1 MYFLVYILFH
11 LELLIFTRPKF
22 SIRLK
27 TINLLEII
35 KVKPLKMFWLE
46 KKTFRGEQKTSEKKR
61 LSSSSLFIS
70 FSLYL
75 NNKNGIWKDKAGT
88 EQIANS
94 SFVRIIKS
102 NIYSE
107 MSDDSNWDFSQN
119 CKKWGNHPIYVCSSF
134 IKRTG
139 RENGK
144 LRENMFDHMLWLECL
159 WFNMTTNLNMRR
171 FIIEVVMT

>member
-1 MYFLVYILFH
+1 MR
-11 LELLIFTRPKF
+11 LLKW
-22 SIRLK
+22 
-27 TINLLEII
+27 NLWSSDS
-35 KVKPLKMFWLE
+35 KM
-46 KKTFRGEQKTSEKKR
+46 FRGEQKTSEKKR

-94 SFVRIIKS
+94 SFVRTIVL

-107 MSDDSNWDFSQN
+107 MSPETQIGTFLKTV
-119 CKKWGNHPIYVCSSF
+119 KKWGKHPIYVCSSF

-171 FIIEVVMT
+171 FIIEVVMTYLTCVGVSPTFF

>member
-1 MYFLVYILFH
+1 MIIDHPKPQVNLSHFSTLLFNCH
-11 LELLIFTRPKF
+11 VTQKECISSFIYYSIWNYQVF
-22 SIRLK
+22 SIRQK

-94 SFVRIIKS
+94 SFVLEQYIQKCSRIGTFFKTV
-102 NIYSE
+102 
-107 MSDDSNWDFSQN
+107 
-119 CKKWGNHPIYVCSSF
+119 KKWGNHPIYVCSSF

-139 RENGK
+139 
-144 LRENMFDHMLWLECL
+144 
-159 WFNMTTNLNMRR
+159 
-171 FIIEVVMT
+171 

>member
-1 MYFLVYILFH
+1 MA
-11 LELLIFTRPKF
+11 
-22 SIRLK
+22 
-27 TINLLEII
+27 
-35 KVKPLKMFWLE
+35 
-46 KKTFRGEQKTSEKKR
+46 SEKTKQV
-61 LSSSSLFIS
+61 LNKSLILVLF
-70 FSLYL
+70 
-75 NNKNGIWKDKAGT
+75 
-88 EQIANS
+88 
-94 SFVRIIKS
+94 S

-107 MSDDSNWDFSQN
+107 MSVDSNWDFSQN

-171 FIIEVVMT
+171 FIIEVVMTYLTCVGVSPTFFNDYTWIYPQLIWNPVLDHI

>member
-1 MYFLVYILFH
+1 M
-11 LELLIFTRPKF
+11 
-22 SIRLK
+22 
-27 TINLLEII
+27 
-35 KVKPLKMFWLE
+35 KPLKFWLE
-46 KKTFRGEQKTSEKKR
+46 NVPRRTKNLWE

-94 SFVRIIKS
+94 SFVLEHIFRNVRWLKLGLKTV
-102 NIYSE
+102 
-107 MSDDSNWDFSQN
+107 
-119 CKKWGNHPIYVCSSF
+119 KKWGNHPIYVCSSF

-171 FIIEVVMT
+171 FIIEVVMTYLTCVGVSPTFFNDYT

>member
-1 MYFLVYILFH
+1 MR
-11 LELLIFTRPKF
+11 LLKW
-22 SIRLK
+22 
-27 TINLLEII
+27 NLWSSDS
-35 KVKPLKMFWLE
+35 KM
-46 KKTFRGEQKTSEKKR
+46 FRGEQKTSEKKR

-94 SFVRIIKS
+94 SFVQTIVS

-107 MSDDSNWDFSQN
+107 MSLKLKLGLKTV
-119 CKKWGNHPIYVCSSF
+119 KKWGKHPIYVCSSF

-144 LRENMFDHMLWLECL
+144 LRENMFDHMLKRKFGLSL
-159 WFNMTTNLNMRR
+159 WREIYYQCNVRVPFINLSVKAYHQ
-171 FIIEVVMT
+171 ELLS

>member
-1 MYFLVYILFH
+1 MR
-11 LELLIFTRPKF
+11 LLKW
-22 SIRLK
+22 
-27 TINLLEII
+27 NLWSSDS
-35 KVKPLKMFWLE
+35 KM
-46 KKTFRGEQKTSEKKR
+46 FRGEQKTSEKKR

-88 EQIANS
+88 EQKSLIL
-94 SFVRIIKS
+94 VR
-102 NIYSE
+102 
-107 MSDDSNWDFSQN
+107 FN
-119 CKKWGNHPIYVCSSF
+119 CLEHIFRKMTLFMTQIGTFLKTVKKWGNHPIYVCSSF

>member
-1 MYFLVYILFH
+1 MR
-11 LELLIFTRPKF
+11 LLKW
-22 SIRLK
+22 
-27 TINLLEII
+27 NLWSSDS
-35 KVKPLKMFWLE
+35 KM
-46 KKTFRGEQKTSEKKR
+46 FRGEQKTSEKKR

-94 SFVRIIKS
+94 SFVRTIVS

-107 MSDDSNWDFSQN
+107 MSLKLKLGLKTV
-119 CKKWGNHPIYVCSSF
+119 KKWGKHPIYVCSSF

-171 FIIEVVMT
+171 FIIEVVMTYLTCVGVSPTFFNDYTWIYPQLIWNPVLDHI